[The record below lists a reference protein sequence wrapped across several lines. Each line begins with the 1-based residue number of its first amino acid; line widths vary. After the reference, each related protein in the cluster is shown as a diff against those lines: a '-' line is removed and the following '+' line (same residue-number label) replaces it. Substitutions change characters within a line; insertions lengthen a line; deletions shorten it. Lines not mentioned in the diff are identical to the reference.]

1 MPFPIPPSYVEYA
14 TKPEVR
20 TAVDH
25 ILSKTNPE
33 IPSCLA
39 WTELPAFYRAVRSA
53 HQVRCEFDEAHAFTL
68 GGNLAPGLE
77 RERLRRESGRTPDRR
92 GPEVAPTVSSSEYGV
107 G

>member
-39 WTELPAFYRAVRSA
+39 WTE
-53 HQVRCEFDEAHAFTL
+53 
-68 GGNLAPGLE
+68 
-77 RERLRRESGRTPDRR
+77 
-92 GPEVAPTVSSSEYGV
+92 
-107 G
+107 